1 MVPFLRKISTFGI
14 AMMASASAQAIQLDG
29 FFTVGA
35 AIHDD
40 DTNKNNPLANG
51 SENRYIGSLGDRGIT
66 EDLTFET
73 DTRFG
78 LQISSEVSEKMQ
90 VVAQLLGRGTISNFD
105 AIIEWAYADYEFTDW
120 LSLRAGKIKQ
130 PVYLVNDYVEVGF
143 AYPWIRPPVEV
154 YYLNNPLNTVN
165 GAELLLAFPVGPGT
179 LSFQPYIG
187 SNRDDI
193 PNTGGVGF
201 FEAENIV
208 GIDVKYSGRGYTV
221 HASNFQCDVKTF
233 GQISAPTAFGGP
245 TSDPFDPANTVD
257 INLNGTGKCEVTS
270 AGLTFDIANVVV
282 YAEWQDR
289 TTTENLS
296 RPFGD
301 QEAWYATLGYRIGK
315 WLPHLTYATIDG
327 KASTYNVDGFAVG
340 CTQQNGGCDNFVT
353 NNLGNPNNTLAE
365 GGFTNFPI
373 SIQSSITAG
382 LRYEVN
388 DSAALKFEYAVVDV
402 ENDPQELAKAN
413 QFTNFGLFD
422 TSFVLQPPKD
432 KVGIASIALDVIF

>member
-1 MVPFLRKISTFGI
+1 MYPFLRKLTIFGVTLLT
-14 AMMASASAQAIQLDG
+14 SASAQAIQFDG

-40 DTNKNNPLANG
+40 DTNRSNPVAEG
-51 SENRYIGSLGDRGIT
+51 HENVYIGSLGDRGIT
-66 EDLTFET
+66 QDLTFET

-78 LQISSEVSEKMQ
+78 LQISSEVSENMK

-105 AIIEWAYADYEFTDW
+105 AIIEWAYADWEFTDW

-165 GAELLLAFPVGPGT
+165 GAELLIAFPVGPGT

-193 PNTGGVGF
+193 PNSQGNAF

-208 GIDVKYSGRGYTV
+208 GIDVRYSGRGYTV
-221 HASNFQCDVKTF
+221 HASNFQCEVKTH
-233 GQISAPTAFGGP
+233 GHLSDVPTAFGFP
-245 TSDPFDPANTVD
+245 VD
-257 INLNGTGKCEVTS
+257 VDLDGQGDCDVTS
-270 AGLTFDIANVVV
+270 AGLTFDVANVVV
-282 YAEWQDR
+282 YAEWQER
-289 TTTENLS
+289 TTTDTLS

-301 QEAWYATLGYRIGK
+301 QDAWYATLGYRIGK

-327 KASTYNVDGFAVG
+327 KASTVTPGAVECG
-340 CTQQNGGCDNFVT
+340 QNAPGGQCVT
-353 NNLGNPNNTLAE
+353 PIGTVPSGTPL
-365 GGFTNFPI
+365 FNFPI
-373 SIQSSITAG
+373 AVQSSVTAG

-402 ENDPQELAKAN
+402 ENDPAELAS
-413 QFTNFGLFD
+413 TNNPLGVNYGLFNTD
-422 TSFVLQPPKD
+422 FTLAPPSE

>member
-14 AMMASASAQAIQLDG
+14 AMLASASAQAIQFDG

-40 DTNKNNPLANG
+40 DTNKDNPAAG
-51 SENRYIGSLGDRGIT
+51 GFENRYIGSLGDRGIT
-66 EDLTFET
+66 TDLTFET

-78 LQISSEVSEKMQ
+78 LQISSEVSDKMS

-105 AIIEWAYADYEFTDW
+105 AIVEWAYADYEFADW
-120 LSLRAGKIKQ
+120 ISLRAGKIKQ
-130 PVYLVNDYVEVGF
+130 PVYLVNDYVEVGY

-165 GAELLLAFPVGPGT
+165 GAELLIAFPVGPGT

-193 PNTGGVGF
+193 PNTGGQAF

-221 HASNFQCDVKTF
+221 HASNFQCDVNTF
-233 GQISAPTAFGGP
+233 GTLSGVPTA
-245 TSDPFDPANTVD
+245 DPSLTFDVD
-257 INLNGTGKCEVTS
+257 LNGKGECDVTS
-270 AGLTFDIANVVV
+270 AGLTFDVANVVV
-282 YAEWQDR
+282 YAEWQER
-289 TTTENLS
+289 TTTDTLS

-301 QEAWYATLGYRIGK
+301 QEAWYATLGYRFGK
-315 WLPHLTYATIDG
+315 WLPHITYATIDG
-327 KASTYNVDGFAVG
+327 KASTEQPGAVCPTG
-340 CTQQNGGCDNFVT
+340 QTCPPTPSF
-353 NNLGNPNNTLAE
+353 
-365 GGFTNFPI
+365 NFPI
-373 SIQSSITAG
+373 SIQSSVTAG

-388 DSAALKFEYAVVDV
+388 DSAALKFEYAMVDV
-402 ENDPQELAKAN
+402 ENDPNELAEAN

-422 TSFVLQPPKD
+422 TSFALAPPSD
-432 KVGIASIALDVIF
+432 TVGVYSIALDVIF

>member
-1 MVPFLRKISTFGI
+1 MGYLLVNTKIIRGFEEMSPFLRKFATFGV
-14 AMMASASAQAIQLDG
+14 AMLASASVHAIQFDG

-40 DTNKNNPLANG
+40 DTNKNNPLAQG
-51 SENRYIGSLGDRGIT
+51 HENVYIGSLGDRGIT

-78 LQISSEVSEKMQ
+78 LQISSEVSENMK
-90 VVAQLLGRGTISNFD
+90 VVAQLLGRGTINNFD
-105 AIIEWAYADYEFTDW
+105 AVIEWAYADWEFTDW

-193 PNTGGVGF
+193 PNTDGQAF
-201 FEAENIV
+201 FEAENIY
-208 GIDVKYSGRGYTV
+208 GIDVKYSGRGYTI
-221 HASNFQCDVKTF
+221 HASNFQCEVKTH
-233 GQISAPTAFGGP
+233 GSLSGVETAFG
-245 TSDPFDPANTVD
+245 DVNVD
-257 INLNGTGKCEVTS
+257 LEGTGDCDVTS
-270 AGLTFDIANVVV
+270 AGLTFDVSNVLV

-289 TTTENLS
+289 TTTETLS

-315 WLPHLTYATIDG
+315 WLPHVTYATIDG
-327 KASTYNVDGFAVG
+327 KASLVTPAAVT
-340 CTQQNGGCDNFVT
+340 CAESGGC
-353 NNLGNPNNTLAE
+353 A
-365 GGFTNFPI
+365 GGAIPLDGEISNFPVA
-373 SIQSSITAG
+373 IQSSVTAG

-402 ENDPQELAKAN
+402 ENDPQALADAN
-413 QFTNFGLFD
+413 QNTNYGLFVTD
-422 TSFVLQPPKD
+422 FTLAPPKD